1 MTDLDD
7 LKLPDLSTWH
17 PVPVGATIPSGTL
30 HAICHPDGT
39 IVIGPSV
46 HQIVEQS
53 AGHRFTAERIA
64 VPLPTEDGASIIA
77 YLIHDLR
84 PALLTR
90 RGDLW
95 LTIRDISALFTN
107 EDIDRWTPAPT
118 EWHQR

>member
-1 MTDLDD
+1 M
-7 LKLPDLSTWH
+7 KLPDLSTWH

-46 HQIVEQS
+46 HGIVEQS

-77 YLIHDLR
+77 YVDGGLR
-84 PALLTR
+84 PALLRR
-90 RGDLW
+90 RGNLW
-95 LTIRDISALFTN
+95 ATHGGALFTN
-107 EDIDRWTPAPT
+107 EDIDRWVPTPT